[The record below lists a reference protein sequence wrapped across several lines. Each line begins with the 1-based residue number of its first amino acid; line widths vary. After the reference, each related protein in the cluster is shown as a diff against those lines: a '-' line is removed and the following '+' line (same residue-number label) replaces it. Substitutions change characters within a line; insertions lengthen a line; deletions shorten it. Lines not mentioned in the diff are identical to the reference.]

1 MSRLLTEEEFVIR
14 AIKKLRGK
22 NYKSIHAT
30 YSGLNKAIEQYFNRN
45 AVEVINE
52 LVEAGKVDMHPTKG
66 GVRLYLPG
74 EMAKTRKDPDS
85 IIQAI
90 IG

>member
-14 AIKKLRGK
+14 AIKKLRGR
-22 NYKSIHAT
+22 YKSIHSH
-30 YSGLNKAIEQYFNRN
+30 YSGLDKALRKYFDRN
-45 AVEVINE
+45 PVEIINE
-52 LVEAGKVDMHPTKG
+52 LVDAGKVDMHPTKG

>member
-14 AIKKLRGK
+14 AIRKLRGK
-22 NYKSIHAT
+22 YKSIHSS
-30 YSGLNKAIEQYFNRN
+30 YSGLNAAIEQYFNRN

-52 LVEAGKVDMHPTKG
+52 LVEAGKVDMHPTRG

-85 IIQAI
+85 IIAAI

>member
-1 MSRLLTEEEFVIR
+1 MKKELLTEEEFVIR

-22 NYKSIHAT
+22 YKSIHSS

-52 LVEAGKVDMHPTKG
+52 LVDAGKVDMHPTKG

-74 EMAKTRKDPDS
+74 EMTTTRKDPDS
-85 IIQAI
+85 IIAAI

>member
-1 MSRLLTEEEFVIR
+1 MSRLLSEEEFVIR

-22 NYKSIHAT
+22 YKSIHSS
-30 YSGLNKAIEQYFNRN
+30 YSGLNAALRQYFDRDP
-45 AVEVINE
+45 VEIINE
-52 LVEAGKVDMHPTKG
+52 LADAGKVDMHPTKG

>member
-22 NYKSIHAT
+22 YKSIHAT
-30 YSGLNKAIEQYFNRN
+30 YSGLNAALRQYFDRDP
-45 AVEVINE
+45 VEILNE
-52 LVEAGKVDMHPTKG
+52 LADAGKVDMHPTKG